1 MTREAKRCCSEV
13 KTGATIFLT
22 LGHSMPK
29 DGANYHQQSRRQRD
43 ATT

>member
-1 MTREAKRCCSEV
+1 MTREAKHCCSEV
-13 KTGATIFLT
+13 KTEATIYLT

-29 DGANYHQQSRRQRD
+29 AGANYPQQSRRQHD